1 MEIWIPLISAC
12 VGRLIATVPV
22 LIGLGI
28 QIYIHVGERQQKER
42 EAKIQTKEKWIERD
56 ILRIMNGVEKVIN
69 LLMKYR
75 NENMGW
81 YTAEFLKRMG
91 SPWNQIR
98 KKRTKQQ
105 FKLHLTTY
113 TSKCT

>member
-12 VGRLIATVPV
+12 VGGLIATVPV

-69 LLMKYR
+69 LLMTYVSLRIDKGFEESEDKWDDLLR
-75 NENMGW
+75 NAGKFIS
-81 YTAEFLKRMG
+81 APK
-91 SPWNQIR
+91 
-98 KKRTKQQ
+98 
-105 FKLHLTTY
+105 
-113 TSKCT
+113 